1 MDPGLEALGEFG
13 LIGLIRDRIR
23 QRSPGM
29 RLGIGDDAAIL
40 ESRPGCDLLVT
51 TDMLLEDVHFKR
63 AWGCFRELGRKTLA
77 VNLSDIAAM
86 GGDPHH
92 AFLGLGLPVRG
103 ISLAEVETFVAGLE
117 EEADAAGVTLAGGD
131 TCASQSGLV
140 LSVTLLGSVPVGQ
153 AICRSGAKPGN
164 GVWVTGR
171 LGGSAA
177 GLLALERG
185 LRPRSPWPVGIRR
198 PSWLRATEEAAIQAA
213 IEAHL
218 TPTARLAAGQ
228 ALRGVATAMIDL
240 SDGLASDVG
249 HLCTESGVGVCI
261 QVGRV
266 PLHPG
271 ARVAAR
277 WTDRDELDLALY
289 GGEDYELLFTSPVDP
304 RPVLDTALP
313 GVVVTRIGEVLDG
326 PPVPTL
332 EGMDGRREV
341 LAGGFDHLRPA
352 T

>member
-1 MDPGLEALGEFG
+1 MDQRLEALGEFG
-13 LIGLIRDRIR
+13 LIGLIRERIR

-40 ESRPGCDLLVT
+40 ESRSGCDLLVT

-63 AWGCFRELGRKTLA
+63 TWGCFHELGRKTLA

-86 GGDPHH
+86 GGHPHH

-103 ISLAEVETFVAGLE
+103 ISLAEVEAFVAGLE

-140 LSVTLLGSVPVGQ
+140 LCVTLLGSVPAGQ

-164 GVWVTGR
+164 GVWVTGG

-185 LRPRSPWPVGIRR
+185 LRPRSPWPDATPR
-198 PSWLRATEEAAIQAA
+198 PSWLKSTEEAVIQSAIG
-213 IEAHL
+213 AHL
-218 TPTARLAAGQ
+218 TPIPRLAAGQ
-228 ALRGVATAMIDL
+228 ALRGYATAMIDL
-240 SDGLASDVG
+240 SDGLASDAG

-271 ARVAAR
+271 TRVAAR
-277 WTDRDELDLALY
+277 WTGRDELDLALR
-289 GGEDYELLFTSPVDP
+289 GGEDYELLFTTAGDP
-304 RPVLDTALP
+304 RPVLHAALP
-313 GVVVTRIGEVLDG
+313 GVAVTRIGEVLDG

-332 EGMDGRREV
+332 EGVDGRREV